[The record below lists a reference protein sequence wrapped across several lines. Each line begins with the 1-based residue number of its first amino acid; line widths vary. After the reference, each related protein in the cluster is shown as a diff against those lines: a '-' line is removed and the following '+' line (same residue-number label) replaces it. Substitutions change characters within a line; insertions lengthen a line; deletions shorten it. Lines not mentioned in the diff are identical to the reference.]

1 SYGAPRRSVAE
12 ALTAL
17 GVEQVSVLRGGPE
30 VHRLPLA
37 RRTTRIDTGD
47 ERLVR
52 LVGTGATAVDEG
64 VRAELL
70 DQVDLDG
77 QALVVGGDLQVLGA
91 HAHGHRGLVGLREG
105 GAVHGQDRTA
115 ELDALIAQRRLEQVH
130 GRGADE
136 ARDEDVVRVVVHAT

>member
-1 SYGAPRRSVAE
+1 GRELRTVGTSFHVISTRRSRRARRSGRRNHDDGRPAGAGRPSYGAPRRSVAE

-105 GAVHGQDRTA
+105 G
-115 ELDALIAQRRLEQVH
+115 
-130 GRGADE
+130 
-136 ARDEDVVRVVVHAT
+136 